1 MSVTTL
7 KRLLDTVMEGKA
19 KHGVFK
25 TKLDA
30 QMKSASGRKEVERWC
45 NTEAGET
52 QGTGNGTRVHAIVS
66 TLGNNCKPRWQ
77 YTSGKTK
84 TEFVFTEGTFK
95 DKPVYEYN
103 YKFKKKDGDAKPG
116 AVGAKKIDPTQ
127 ARTSLES
134 YFNGKSLVFLL
145 ALKNGSSMASVLNSV
160 IKTKQQA

>member
-1 MSVTTL
+1 MSVITL

-30 QMKSASGRKEVERWC
+30 QMKSAAGRKEIERWC
-45 NTEAGET
+45 NIEAGET

-66 TLGNNCKPRWQ
+66 TLGNNCRPRWQ
-77 YTSGKTK
+77 YTSGKEK
-84 TEFVFTEGTFK
+84 TEFVFTSGERK
-95 DKPVYEYN
+95 DKPVYEYH
-103 YKFKKKDGDAKPG
+103 YKFTKKQGDAQPG
-116 AVGAKKIDPTQ
+116 TTGSKKIEPEQ

>member
-25 TKLDA
+25 AKLDDKMSTTA
-30 QMKSASGRKEVERWC
+30 GKKEIERWC
-45 NTEAGET
+45 NIEAAET

-66 TLGNNCKPRWQ
+66 TLGNNCRPRWS
-77 YTSGKTK
+77 YTSGKDK

-103 YKFKKKDGDAKPG
+103 YKFTKKVAAKPG
-116 AVGAKKIDPTQ
+116 SVGHKKVTQ
-127 ARTSLES
+127 KQAIISFES
-134 YFNGKSLVFLL
+134 FLSGKNKVFLS
-145 ALKNGSSMASVLNSV
+145 ALQSATNRQLRRAIDVA
-160 IKTKQQA
+160 IAQA